1 MNASASQT
9 AEIHDISEAAS
20 VPHIQRHNF
29 LVMAFYQISLR
40 CGWIFKTESIV
51 MPAFLDALGVSAW
64 VRGFLPLFNRFGQS
78 VPPMLLASS
87 VAGTKQKKTTVMIT
101 MLLFAVSFFAIAF
114 IWNLYA
120 EEAWMPAV
128 FLLIYALFFMV
139 VGVHNLAARSVQG
152 KLIRANRRG
161 RLMLAGNVGGAIA
174 SVSLAYWLFPKWLPA
189 DGSHDFFGMFSFA
202 GIMFVVCAFI
212 AVVVIEPKDP
222 QRKATQRLSN
232 AIQDAKRTFREDP
245 RFRRIALIGALTNT
259 SIMLFPHYQPIAKE
273 YLHLSLDNL
282 MPWVI
287 AQNLGMA
294 VFSMILGPIADLKG
308 NRAVIRLLLI
318 VMIATPLLALFL
330 IQQPWG
336 GKLYWVVF
344 VLVGMTPFSI
354 GILFNYTLELTES
367 SNHPRYLAT
376 LGLVVALPAALSP
389 VVSYSMDLFGSPTP
403 LFASVSFL
411 LLIAWVLTFLLPEPR
426 FGEALPEQQVEVTQS
441 NSVTESE

>member
-1 MNASASQT
+1 MSTSASQQV
-9 AEIHDISEAAS
+9 EIHDIPEAAAEPQ
-20 VPHIQRHNF
+20 VQRHNF
-29 LVMAFYQISLR
+29 LIMALYQISLR

-78 VPPMLLASS
+78 VPPMLLAST
-87 VAGTKQKKTTVMIT
+87 VAGTKQKKSIVMST
-101 MLLFAVSFFAIAF
+101 MLLFSVSFFAIGF
-114 IWNLYA
+114 LWNLYA
-120 EEAWMPAV
+120 QESWMPAL
-128 FLLIYALFFMV
+128 FLLIYAFFFMV

-174 SVSLAYWLFPKWLPA
+174 SVALAYFLFPKWLPT
-189 DGSHDFFGMFSFA
+189 DGPHDFFGMFAFA
-202 GIMFVVCAFI
+202 AVMFMVSAFI
-212 AVVVIEPKDP
+212 ALLVIEPADP
-222 QRKATQRLSN
+222 RAKPTQRISK
-232 AIQDAKRTFREDP
+232 AIQDAKLTFQQDA
-245 RFRRIALIGALTNT
+245 RFRRIALVGALTNT

-294 VFSMILGPIADLKG
+294 AFSLVLGPIADLKG

-330 IQQPWG
+330 IHQPWG
-336 GKLYWVVF
+336 GKVYWIVF

-354 GILFNYTLELTES
+354 GILFNYTLELTEA

-376 LGLVVALPAALSP
+376 LGLVVAIPAALSP
-389 VVSYSMDLFGSPTP
+389 LVSYSMDFFGSPTP
-403 LFASVSFL
+403 LFSGVAIL
-411 LLIAWVLTFLLPEPR
+411 LVIAWLLTFRLPEPR
-426 FGEALPEQQVEVTQS
+426 YGETLPQK
-441 NSVTESE
+441 

>member
-1 MNASASQT
+1 MSTSASQQV
-9 AEIHDISEAAS
+9 EIHDIPEAAAEPQ
-20 VPHIQRHNF
+20 VQRHNF
-29 LVMAFYQISLR
+29 LIMALYQISLR

-78 VPPMLLASS
+78 VPPMLLAST
-87 VAGTKQKKTTVMIT
+87 VAGTKQKKSIVMST
-101 MLLFAVSFFAIAF
+101 MLLFSVSFFAIGF
-114 IWNLYA
+114 LWNLYA
-120 EEAWMPAV
+120 QESWMPAL
-128 FLLIYALFFMV
+128 FLLIYAFFFMV

-174 SVSLAYWLFPKWLPA
+174 SVALAYFLFPKWLPT
-189 DGSHDFFGMFSFA
+189 DGPHDFFGMFAFA
-202 GIMFVVCAFI
+202 AVMFMVSAFI
-212 AVVVIEPKDP
+212 ALLVIEPADP
-222 QRKATQRLSN
+222 RTKPTQRISK
-232 AIQDAKRTFREDP
+232 AIQDAKLTFQQDA
-245 RFRRIALIGALTNT
+245 RFRRIALVGALTNT

-294 VFSMILGPIADLKG
+294 AFSLVLGPIADLKG

-330 IQQPWG
+330 IHQPWG
-336 GKLYWVVF
+336 GKVYWIVF

-354 GILFNYTLELTES
+354 GILFNYTLELTEA

-376 LGLVVALPAALSP
+376 LGLVVAIPAALSP
-389 VVSYSMDLFGSPTP
+389 LVSYSMDFFGSPTP
-403 LFASVSFL
+403 LFSGVAIL
-411 LLIAWVLTFLLPEPR
+411 LVIAWLLTFRLPEPR
-426 FGEALPEQQVEVTQS
+426 YGETLPQK
-441 NSVTESE
+441 

>member
-1 MNASASQT
+1 MSTSASQQV
-9 AEIHDISEAAS
+9 EIHDIPEAAAEPQ
-20 VPHIQRHNF
+20 VQRHNF
-29 LVMAFYQISLR
+29 LIMALYQISLR

-78 VPPMLLASS
+78 VPPMLLAST
-87 VAGTKQKKTTVMIT
+87 VAGTKQKKSIVMST
-101 MLLFAVSFFAIAF
+101 MLLFSVSFFAIGF
-114 IWNLYA
+114 LWNLYA
-120 EEAWMPAV
+120 QESWMPAL

-174 SVSLAYWLFPKWLPA
+174 SVALAYFLFPKWLPA
-189 DGSHDFFGMFSFA
+189 GGPHDFFGMFAFA
-202 GIMFVVCAFI
+202 AVMFMVSAFI
-212 AVVVIEPKDP
+212 ALLVIEPADP
-222 QRKATQRLSN
+222 RTKPTQRISK
-232 AIQDAKRTFREDP
+232 AIQDAKLTFQQDA
-245 RFRRIALIGALTNT
+245 RFRRIALVGALTNT

-294 VFSMILGPIADLKG
+294 AFSLVLGPIADLKG

-330 IQQPWG
+330 IHQPWG
-336 GKLYWVVF
+336 GKVYWIVF

-354 GILFNYTLELTES
+354 GILFNYTLELTEA

-376 LGLVVALPAALSP
+376 LGLVVAIPAALSP
-389 VVSYSMDLFGSPTP
+389 LVSYSMDFFGSPTP
-403 LFASVSFL
+403 LFSAVAIL
-411 LLIAWVLTFLLPEPR
+411 LVIAWLLTFRLPEPR
-426 FGEALPEQQVEVTQS
+426 YGETLSQK
-441 NSVTESE
+441 

>member
-1 MNASASQT
+1 MSTSASQQV
-9 AEIHDISEAAS
+9 EIHDIPEAAAKPQ
-20 VPHIQRHNF
+20 VQRHNF
-29 LVMAFYQISLR
+29 LIMALYQISLR

-78 VPPMLLASS
+78 VPPMLLAST
-87 VAGTKQKKTTVMIT
+87 VAGTKQKKSIVMST
-101 MLLFAVSFFAIAF
+101 MLLFSVSFIAIGF
-114 IWNLYA
+114 LWNLYA
-120 EEAWMPAV
+120 QESWMPAL
-128 FLLIYALFFMV
+128 FLLIYAFFFMV

-174 SVSLAYWLFPKWLPA
+174 SVALAYFLFPKWLPA
-189 DGSHDFFGMFSFA
+189 DGPHDFFGMFAFA
-202 GIMFVVCAFI
+202 AVMFMVSAFI
-212 AVVVIEPKDP
+212 ALLVIEPADP
-222 QRKATQRLSN
+222 RTKPTQRISK
-232 AIQDAKRTFREDP
+232 AIQDAKLTFQQDA
-245 RFRRIALIGALTNT
+245 RFRRIALVGALTNT

-294 VFSMILGPIADLKG
+294 AFSLVLGPIADLKG

-330 IQQPWG
+330 IHQPWG
-336 GKLYWVVF
+336 GKVYWIVF

-354 GILFNYTLELTES
+354 GILFNYTLELTEA

-376 LGLVVALPAALSP
+376 LGLVVAIPAALSP
-389 VVSYSMDLFGSPTP
+389 LVSYSMDFFGSPTP
-403 LFASVSFL
+403 LFSAVAIL
-411 LLIAWVLTFLLPEPR
+411 LVIAWLLTFRLPEPR
-426 FGEALPEQQVEVTQS
+426 YGETLPQK
-441 NSVTESE
+441 

>member
-1 MNASASQT
+1 MSTSASQQV
-9 AEIHDISEAAS
+9 EIHDIPEAAAEPQ
-20 VPHIQRHNF
+20 VQRHNF
-29 LVMAFYQISLR
+29 LIMALYQISLR

-78 VPPMLLASS
+78 VPPMLLAST
-87 VAGTKQKKTTVMIT
+87 VAGTKQKKSIVMST
-101 MLLFAVSFFAIAF
+101 MLLFSVSFIAIGF
-114 IWNLYA
+114 LWNLYA
-120 EEAWMPAV
+120 QESWMPAL
-128 FLLIYALFFMV
+128 FLLIYAFFFMV

-174 SVSLAYWLFPKWLPA
+174 SVALAYFLFPKWLPA
-189 DGSHDFFGMFSFA
+189 DGPHDFFGMFAFA
-202 GIMFVVCAFI
+202 AVMFMVSAFI
-212 AVVVIEPKDP
+212 ALLVIEPADP
-222 QRKATQRLSN
+222 RTKPTQRISK
-232 AIQDAKRTFREDP
+232 AIQDAKLTFQQDA
-245 RFRRIALIGALTNT
+245 RFRRIALVGALTNT

-294 VFSMILGPIADLKG
+294 AFSLVLGPIADLKG

-330 IQQPWG
+330 IHQPWG
-336 GKLYWVVF
+336 GKVYWIVF

-354 GILFNYTLELTES
+354 GILFNYTLELTEA

-376 LGLVVALPAALSP
+376 LGLVVAIPAALSP
-389 VVSYSMDLFGSPTP
+389 LVSYSMDFFGSPTP
-403 LFASVSFL
+403 LFSGVAIL
-411 LLIAWVLTFLLPEPR
+411 LVIAWLLTFRLPEPR
-426 FGEALPEQQVEVTQS
+426 YGETLPQK
-441 NSVTESE
+441 

>member
-1 MNASASQT
+1 MSTSASQQV
-9 AEIHDISEAAS
+9 EIHDIPEAAAEPQ
-20 VPHIQRHNF
+20 VQRHNF
-29 LVMAFYQISLR
+29 LIMALYQISLR

-78 VPPMLLASS
+78 VPPMLLAST
-87 VAGTKQKKTTVMIT
+87 VAGTKQKKSIVMST
-101 MLLFAVSFFAIAF
+101 MLLFSVSFIAIGF
-114 IWNLYA
+114 LWNLYA
-120 EEAWMPAV
+120 QESWMPAL
-128 FLLIYALFFMV
+128 FLLIYAFFFMV

-174 SVSLAYWLFPKWLPA
+174 SVALAYFLFPKWLPT
-189 DGSHDFFGMFSFA
+189 DGPHDFFGMFAFA
-202 GIMFVVCAFI
+202 AVMFMVSAFI
-212 AVVVIEPKDP
+212 ALLVIEPADP
-222 QRKATQRLSN
+222 RTKPTQRISK
-232 AIQDAKRTFREDP
+232 AIQDAKLTFQQDA
-245 RFRRIALIGALTNT
+245 RFRRIALVGALTNT

-294 VFSMILGPIADLKG
+294 AFSLVLGPIADLKG

-330 IQQPWG
+330 IHQPWG
-336 GKLYWVVF
+336 GKVYWIVF

-354 GILFNYTLELTES
+354 GILFNYTLELTEA

-376 LGLVVALPAALSP
+376 LGLVVAIPAALSP
-389 VVSYSMDLFGSPTP
+389 LVSYSMDFFGSPTP
-403 LFASVSFL
+403 LFSGVAIL
-411 LLIAWVLTFLLPEPR
+411 LVIAWLLTFRLPEPR
-426 FGEALPEQQVEVTQS
+426 YGETLPQK
-441 NSVTESE
+441 